1 MQTGGFHMR
10 SLRTLR
16 IVGIGLA
23 FAAILLTDGG
33 PAVSQGQPLFQ
44 DDFSDPASGWDTWEN
59 DWGQV
64 RYENGEYSIQAKERA
79 GHRWGYA
86 PPSWVLRDF
95 VVELDARH
103 VDGPPGEYGV
113 IFRYGGPRTADRQ
126 DWGDFYLVALT
137 TEGEYAVFRVLG
149 RQWTPLVG
157 YRFSSAIE
165 RSPAWNRIRIEAI
178 GPEMRVLV
186 NGQELAV
193 VRDEQLAQGRLIL
206 FVNAFTERGGTHAH
220 FDNVRV
226 FAAERAQQ
234 PGCTVTLSPGQAL
247 QPAIDQASEGAVIC
261 LQVGQYPIGSLS
273 ITKGIALVGLGT
285 KPDPNDPAKTLPDP
299 EKVVFRG
306 NRAEP
311 VIVIQTEG
319 KVLLEN
325 LTVREGSG
333 AGPTERGGGVHIE
346 NSKDVTLRR
355 VILTENVRFGL
366 VALLSQL
373 RIEESQVL
381 KTRPATPGRD
391 GQGLRFKGSK
401 VQVGKS
407 VIRENGAQGLATRD
421 ADDEPSIVTVEESTV
436 EQNVFNGLS
445 VFDRSKLTVRKSRIA
460 NNQPYQGQFGDGVFA
475 GAFSE
480 LVLEENVIEGHR
492 PRGQFS
498 RSGVTLTE
506 DVKAV
511 LRGNQ
516 IRNNDFGVLVGSDN
530 LPAET
535 IRAEFFNNV
544 FSSSDN
550 CGLWIDAD
558 ERITILGS
566 GNRFEERAGRAICGA
581 TNKVPPGF

>member
-1 MQTGGFHMR
+1 MRTGGFHMR

-113 IFRYGGPRTADRQ
+113 IFRYGEPRTADPQ

-137 TEGEYAVFRVLG
+137 TEGEYAVFRVRG
-149 RQWTPLVG
+149 RQWTPLVD

-186 NGQELAV
+186 NGQELVV

-285 KPDPNDPAKTLPDP
+285 DP

-391 GQGLRFKGSK
+391 GQGLRLKGSK
-401 VQVGKS
+401 VQVVKS

-445 VFDRSKLTVRKSRIA
+445 VFDGSKLTVRKSRIA

-492 PRGQFS
+492 PQGQFA
-498 RSGVTLTE
+498 RFGVFITDE
-506 DVKAV
+506 VKAV
-511 LRGNQ
+511 LRGNT
-516 IRNNDFGVLVGSDN
+516 IRNNAWGVGVGSHAN
-530 LPAET
+530 MRET
-535 IRAEFFNNV
+535 IQAEFYNNTITR
-544 FSSSDN
+544 SDS
-550 CGLWIDAD
+550 CGLWIDED
-558 ERITILGS
+558 EGIKILGS
-566 GNRFEERAGRAICGA
+566 GNTITNNGQNICGA
-581 TNKVPPGF
+581 TGKVPPGFSR

>member
-10 SLRTLR
+10 SLRALR

-44 DDFSDPASGWDTWEN
+44 DDFSDPTSGWDTWEN

-149 RQWTPLVG
+149 RQWTPLVD

-206 FVNAFTERGGTHAH
+206 FVNAFTEWGGTHAH

-261 LQVGQYPIGSLS
+261 LQVGQYSIGSLS
-273 ITKGIALVGLGT
+273 ITKGISLIGLGT
-285 KPDPNDPAKTLPDP
+285 DP
-299 EKVVFRG
+299 EKVVLRG

-391 GQGLRFKGSK
+391 GQGLRLKGSK
-401 VQVGKS
+401 VQVVKS

-445 VFDRSKLTVRKSRIA
+445 VFDGSKLTVRKSRIA
-460 NNQPYQGQFGDGVFA
+460 NNQPYQGQFGDGFFA

-492 PRGQFS
+492 PQGQFA
-498 RSGVTLTE
+498 R
-506 DVKAV
+506 
-511 LRGNQ
+511 
-516 IRNNDFGVLVGSDN
+516 FGVF
-530 LPAET
+530 
-535 IRAEFFNNV
+535 I
-544 FSSSDN
+544 
-550 CGLWIDAD
+550 AD
-558 ERITILGS
+558 
-566 GNRFEERAGRAICGA
+566 
-581 TNKVPPGF
+581 

>member
-10 SLRTLR
+10 SLRALR

-95 VVELDARH
+95 VLELDARH

-113 IFRYGGPRTADRQ
+113 IFRYGGPRTADPQ

-149 RQWTPLVG
+149 RQWTPLVD

-186 NGQELAV
+186 NGQELVV

-261 LQVGQYPIGSLS
+261 LQVGQYSIGSLS
-273 ITKGIALVGLGT
+273 ITKGISLIGLGT
-285 KPDPNDPAKTLPDP
+285 DP
-299 EKVVFRG
+299 EKVVLRG

-366 VALLSQL
+366 FARLSQV

-381 KTRPATPGRD
+381 KTQPATPGRD
-391 GQGLRFKGSK
+391 GHGLRIRGST
-401 VQVGKS
+401 VQVSKT
-407 VIRENGAQGLATRD
+407 VIRENGASGLAARD
-421 ADDEPSIVTVEESTV
+421 IEGKASSVTVEESV
-436 EQNVFNGLS
+436 IESNFFNGLS
-445 VFDRSKLTVRKSRIA
+445 VFDRSKLEVRKSRIA

-475 GAFSE
+475 GAE
-480 LVLEENVIEGHR
+480 AQLVLEENVIEGHR

>member
-1 MQTGGFHMR
+1 
-10 SLRTLR
+10 
-16 IVGIGLA
+16 
-23 FAAILLTDGG
+23 
-33 PAVSQGQPLFQ
+33 
-44 DDFSDPASGWDTWEN
+44 
-59 DWGQV
+59 
-64 RYENGEYSIQAKERA
+64 
-79 GHRWGYA
+79 
-86 PPSWVLRDF
+86 
-95 VVELDARH
+95 
-103 VDGPPGEYGV
+103 
-113 IFRYGGPRTADRQ
+113 
-126 DWGDFYLVALT
+126 
-137 TEGEYAVFRVLG
+137 
-149 RQWTPLVG
+149 
-157 YRFSSAIE
+157 
-165 RSPAWNRIRIEAI
+165 
-178 GPEMRVLV
+178 
-186 NGQELAV
+186 
-193 VRDEQLAQGRLIL
+193 
-206 FVNAFTERGGTHAH
+206 
-220 FDNVRV
+220 
-226 FAAERAQQ
+226 
-234 PGCTVTLSPGQAL
+234 
-247 QPAIDQASEGAVIC
+247 
-261 LQVGQYPIGSLS
+261 
-273 ITKGIALVGLGT
+273 
-285 KPDPNDPAKTLPDP
+285 
-299 EKVVFRG
+299 
-306 NRAEP
+306 

-355 VILTENVRFGL
+355 VILTENLRFGL

-381 KTRPATPGRD
+381 KTRPLTPGRD
-391 GQGLRFKGSK
+391 GQGLRIRGST
-401 VQVGKS
+401 VQVSKT
-407 VIRENGAQGLATRD
+407 VIRENGASGLAARD
-421 ADDEPSIVTVEESTV
+421 IEGKASSVTVEESV
-436 EQNVFNGLS
+436 IESNFFNGLS
-445 VFDRSKLTVRKSRIA
+445 VFDRSKLEVRKSRIA

-475 GAFSE
+475 GAE
-480 LVLEENVIEGHR
+480 AQLVLEENVIEDHR

>member
-10 SLRTLR
+10 SLRALR

-44 DDFSDPASGWDTWEN
+44 DDFSDPTSGWDTWEN

-95 VVELDARH
+95 VLELDARH

-149 RQWTPLVG
+149 RQWTPLVD

-206 FVNAFTERGGTHAH
+206 FVNAFTEQGGTHAH

-285 KPDPNDPAKTLPDP
+285 DP

-366 VALLSQL
+366 VALLSQV

-391 GQGLRFKGSK
+391 GQGLRLKGSK
-401 VQVGKS
+401 VQVVKS

-445 VFDRSKLTVRKSRIA
+445 VFDGSKLTVRKSRIA

-492 PRGQFS
+492 PQGQFA
-498 RSGVTLTE
+498 RFGVFITDE
-506 DVKAV
+506 VKAV
-511 LRGNQ
+511 LRGNT
-516 IRNNDFGVLVGSDN
+516 IRNNAWGVGVGSHAN
-530 LPAET
+530 MRET
-535 IRAEFFNNV
+535 IQAEFYNNTITR
-544 FSSSDN
+544 SDS
-550 CGLWIDAD
+550 CGLWIDED
-558 ERITILGS
+558 EGIKILGS
-566 GNRFEERAGRAICGA
+566 GNTITNNGQNICGA
-581 TNKVPPGF
+581 TGKVPPGFSR

>member
-1 MQTGGFHMR
+1 MR

-44 DDFSDPASGWDTWEN
+44 DDFSDPASGWTILSN
-59 DWGQV
+59 QWGEWG
-64 RYENGEYSIQAKERA
+64 YENGEYSIQAKERA

-157 YRFSSAIE
+157 YRFSSAIK

-285 KPDPNDPAKTLPDP
+285 DP

-391 GQGLRFKGSK
+391 GQGLRLKGSK
-401 VQVGKS
+401 VQVVKS

-445 VFDRSKLTVRKSRIA
+445 VFDGSKLTVRKSRIA

-492 PRGQFS
+492 PQGQFA
-498 RSGVTLTE
+498 RFGVFITDE
-506 DVKAV
+506 VKAV
-511 LRGNQ
+511 LRGNT
-516 IRNNDFGVLVGSDN
+516 IRNNAWGVGVGSHAN
-530 LPAET
+530 MRET
-535 IRAEFFNNV
+535 IQAEFYNNTITR
-544 FSSSDN
+544 SDS
-550 CGLWIDAD
+550 CGLWIDED
-558 ERITILGS
+558 EGIKILGS
-566 GNRFEERAGRAICGA
+566 GNTITNNGQNICGA
-581 TNKVPPGF
+581 TGKVPPGFSRS